1 MRNILIIAM
10 TAFAAGASAQPQTA
24 DDGLTCFAKLP
35 TPEYPQEALKAHI
48 DGSVWTWVHLNQQGV
63 PEKIDTQ
70 VVSAWS
76 DASKLLPSVVEK
88 AVRAASIKPECA
100 GKTVRV
106 VVRYEYRGELPPDPN
121 ATPSTSP
128 PYLLLI
134 DSRPSSATT
143 R

>member
-1 MRNILIIAM
+1 MRSILIIAL

-24 DDGLTCFAKLP
+24 DDGLSCFAKLP
-35 TPEYPQEALKAHI
+35 APEYPQEALKAHI
-48 DGSVWTWVHLNQQGV
+48 DGSVWTWVHVNQQGV

-76 DASKLLPSVVEK
+76 DANKLLPPMVEK
-88 AVRAASIKPECA
+88 AVRAASIKSECA

-106 VVRYEYRGELPPDPN
+106 VVRYEYRGELSPDPN

-134 DSRPSSATT
+134 DSRPSSAT